1 MAALPLDQILTEI
14 ERKKIALIK
23 IEVEGAEMPTISQLL
38 SSIECYPRGTAIMV
52 ECNPGDGEMA
62 LNAIFS
68 EFIAKG
74 FNAYGIDNQ
83 YDAAWYLNWRRPTK
97 MQRLEACPRR
107 QVDILFT
114 RERDGT

>member
-1 MAALPLDQILTEI
+1 
-14 ERKKIALIK
+14 
-23 IEVEGAEMPTISQLL
+23 
-38 SSIECYPRGTAIMV
+38 MV
-52 ECNPGDGEMA
+52 A
-62 LNAIFS
+62 LNTIFS

-114 RERDGT
+114 RERDGA